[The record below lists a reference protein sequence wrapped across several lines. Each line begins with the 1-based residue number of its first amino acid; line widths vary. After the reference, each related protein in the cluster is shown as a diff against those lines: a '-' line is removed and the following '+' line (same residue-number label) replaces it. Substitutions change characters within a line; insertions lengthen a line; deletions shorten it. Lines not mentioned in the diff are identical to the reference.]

1 MHFCQYFIRHYF
13 KHKFKMIEEGD
24 KEIQLHFFKMKHKG
38 VTMMQKEMVHVCKF
52 MSLCLM
58 YISLE

>member
-24 KEIQLHFFKMKHKG
+24 KEIQLHFFIMEHKG
-38 VTMMQKEMVHVCKF
+38 VTIMQKMVCKF
-52 MSLCLM
+52 TSLCLM
-58 YISLE
+58 YISLK